1 MWHFVK
7 HLPVEWFPR
16 DFPCT
21 PRGPN
26 IRRARPVTIRIAG
39 SELHIRVPRHN
50 PSSSSMQQYNLFLG
64 RDALAQGLFSAR
76 GREPMVNDHWGFA
89 SALTRRWAFW
99 GPWMSG
105 CKAELH
111 FGITVVG
118 RLPGHEFPNT
128 SFFHP
133 RAFETAITQYLNDR
147 YGHNRWGSS
156 EDDPRSRHM
165 GPFDWQ
171 THNHLPVFSASCKIC
186 DTARDGKTLRIDLFE
201 RLFFFPVTERHFVRM
216 SFHQYLYAYD
226 AQGNITFDPSPV
238 QALQDAVFNSMTL
251 ELSSEAQ
258 ASYDKVK
265 AECPDMRLT
274 ETFPPLNWPTEAAT
288 RGEDLTPN
296 PQDNAQLA
304 HGR

>member
-1 MWHFVK
+1 MWHSIK
-7 HLPVEWFPR
+7 YLPVEWFPR

-21 PRGPN
+21 PRGPDV
-26 IRRARPVTIRIAG
+26 RRARPVTIRVAD
-39 SELHIRVPRHN
+39 SKLNLKVPRHS

-64 RDALAQGLFSAR
+64 RDALAQGLFSAH
-76 GREPMVNDHWGFA
+76 GRESMVNDHWGFA
-89 SALTRRWAFW
+89 SALSRRWAFW

-118 RLPGHEFPNT
+118 RQQGLEFPNT

-133 RAFETAITQYLNDR
+133 RAFEMVVTRYLNDR
-147 YGHNRWGSS
+147 YGHDRWGSA
-156 EDDPRSRHM
+156 EDYYLPRHA

-186 DTARDGKTLRIDLFE
+186 DTAWDGKTLREDRFE
-201 RLFFFPVTERHFVRM
+201 RLFFFPITDQHFVRV

-226 AQGNITFDPSPV
+226 DQGNITFDPSPV

-251 ELSSEAQ
+251 GLSPEAQ

-265 AECPDMRLT
+265 AECPDVRLN
-274 ETFPPLNWPTEAAT
+274 ETFPPLDWPTKENT
-288 RGEDLTPN
+288 PGEDLAPN
-296 PQDNAQLA
+296 PSGKAQLA

>member
-1 MWHFVK
+1 MWHLIK
-7 HLPVEWFPR
+7 YLPVEWFPR

-21 PRGPN
+21 PRGPT

-39 SELHIRVPRHN
+39 SELHLKVPRHS

-64 RDALAQGLFSAR
+64 RDTLAQGLFSAH
-76 GREPMVNDHWGFA
+76 GREPMVNNDHWGFA
-89 SALTRRWAFW
+89 SALARRWAFW

-118 RLPGHEFPNT
+118 RMEGFEFANS

-133 RAFETAITQYLNDR
+133 RAFEAVITQYLNDR
-147 YGHNRWGSS
+147 YGHERWGSS
-156 EDDPRSRHM
+156 EDDPRPRHA

-171 THNHLPVFSASCKIC
+171 IHDHLPVFSASCNVYH
-186 DTARDGKTLRIDLFE
+186 THRDGKTPNRTPEQLL
-201 RLFFFPVTERHFVRM
+201 FFPVTDQHFVRVYM
-216 SFHQYLYAYD
+216 RQYLYARD
-226 AQGNITFDPSPV
+226 EQDNLTFDPNPI

-251 ELSSEAQ
+251 ELSPEAQ

-274 ETFPPLNWPTEAAT
+274 ETFPPLNWPTKAT
-288 RGEDLTPN
+288 TPGEDLSPNLQDN
-296 PQDNAQLA
+296 PQLV